1 MPAPWLLALG
11 FVVGLI
17 VLIPARRLQIAGFS
31 ALATGT
37 YAAVLWLMGMLIAIR
52 GLGLRFMVPIL
63 LIAYLAPFVAGP
75 ERMARVVRRQRPG
88 PPGAPPNGP
97 SGAPPM
103 KNVTPPD
110 DIPPDAGA

>member
-11 FVVGLI
+11 LILGLI

-31 ALATGT
+31 ALTTGT
-37 YAAVLWLMGMLIAIR
+37 YAAVLWLVGMLIAVR

-63 LIAYLAPFVAGP
+63 LIVYLAPFVAGP
-75 ERMARVVRRQRPG
+75 ERMARIVRRQRP
-88 PPGAPPNGP
+88 PGSTG
-97 SGAPPM
+97 SGGVPPM

-110 DIPPDAGA
+110 DVPPDAGV